1 MMMNCKRHDAG
12 RIVRYSLTFLA
23 GLLLASSGILAAAK
37 AIVIQPQ
44 SAPAAD
50 QSSNPA
56 GKSAPYGPVYKI
68 GKGVTA
74 PAVLHSVNAEFP
86 KSGKSLPEEFQAIV
100 RVGCIV
106 DPQGMP
112 RNVHIT
118 RSYNSDFDA
127 QAVKAVKL
135 YTFKPA
141 LHAGKP
147 VAVAINIEVNFKM
160 D

>member
-1 MMMNCKRHDAG
+1 MMMSSKTRNAG
-12 RIVRYSLTFLA
+12 PIMRCSVTTLA
-23 GLLLASSGILAAAK
+23 GLLLASAGMLAAAK
-37 AIVIQPQ
+37 ATVIQPQ
-44 SAPAAD
+44 SATAAD
-50 QSSNPA
+50 QSGKPA
-56 GKSAPYGPVYKI
+56 DKSAPYGRVYKI
-68 GKGVTA
+68 GNGVTA
-74 PAVLHSVNAEFP
+74 PAILHSVDAEFP

-106 DPQGMP
+106 DAQGMP

-127 QAVKAVKL
+127 EAVKAVKQ

-147 VAVAINIEVNFKM
+147 VAVAINIEVNFKN